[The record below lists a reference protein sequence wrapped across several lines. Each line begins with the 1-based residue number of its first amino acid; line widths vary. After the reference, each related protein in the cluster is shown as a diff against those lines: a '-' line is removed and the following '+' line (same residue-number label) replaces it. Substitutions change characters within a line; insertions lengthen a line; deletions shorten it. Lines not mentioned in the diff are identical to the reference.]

1 MTRLPRTSPAI
12 AAPTAPTSGPQH
24 HAAFRFT
31 DHDSWG
37 HIHRMRTQ
45 PPPTAAGPGLEAWIH
60 SLHVEVYEPLIAA
73 AVDQLIRQH
82 TGTNRRW
89 LTIEGPS
96 HLGKSSAVTSLLL
109 ERAMPDLHWRT
120 RNAEGRLQTPYLYLA
135 SQTNQTSKAYLVAMA
150 RACGLPADGD
160 EPRLHFRLSELLV
173 AHGVRLIV
181 IDDGHFC
188 RRTSDHASRLS
199 DGLRALLDLPVPIV
213 VVGIDMD
220 RSAWLRD
227 PGRNN
232 DSAQQLR
239 RRANRLVLKPLRRE
253 DGPRPADLFAALG
266 RQLRQIEGFQ
276 APGLTAE
283 SMFWL
288 TARLEGSTGSI
299 LEAVKSAAVEAIW
312 DNNRVLTEDHLRG
325 VVGEFA

>member
-1 MTRLPRTSPAI
+1 MSRPSKSS
-12 AAPTAPTSGPQH
+12 AAHAALTAPTSVPECQ
-24 HAAFRFT
+24 AAFRFT

-45 PPPTAAGPGLEAWIH
+45 PPPTDAGLETWIH
-60 SLHVEVYEPLIAA
+60 SLHVEVYEPQIAA
-73 AVDQLIRQH
+73 EVDQLIRQH

-109 ERAMPDLHWRT
+109 ERAMAHTHWRT
-120 RNAEGRLQTPYLYLA
+120 RNNQGRLQTPYLYLA
-135 SQTNQTSKAYLVAMA
+135 SQTNQTSKAYLVAIA
-150 RACGLPADGD
+150 QACGLPADGD
-160 EPRLHFRLSELLV
+160 EPRLHYRLSELLV

-239 RRANRLVLKPLRRE
+239 RRANRLVLKPLQRGE
-253 DGPRPADLFAALG
+253 GPHPTDLFAALV
-266 RQLRQIEGFQ
+266 RQLRRIDGFQ
-276 APGLTAE
+276 APGLTPE

-299 LEAVKSAAVEAIW
+299 LEAVKSAAIEAIY
-312 DNNRVLTEDHLRG
+312 DNNRVLTQDHLRG